1 MDISVVVPVYGCRAA
16 LEELYQRLTD
26 TLLKLTGEY
35 EIILVN
41 DCCPQD
47 SWAVI
52 EKLCERDSRVVGI
65 EMARN
70 FGQIKA
76 ITAGLDYSSGEWVVV
91 MDCDLQD
98 RAEEILNLYQKAQEG
113 YDAVFARRKERKD
126 SFLKVLVSKI
136 FYKIY
141 DLATDGNYDPAV
153 CNFSIVNRK
162 MVDEYCKMRELH
174 RAYVIYMRSLGFRQ
188 TDIDVEHDPRKEGK
202 SSYNM
207 KKRIRLALE
216 ILTSQSDK
224 LLRIMVGFGFVMTL
238 VSFLAVGGLVIHY
251 FTSHVL
257 MGWTSMI
264 ATMCLLAGIII
275 MVMGVVGIYVGNI
288 FMQVKERPLYVI
300 RSIRNDRVPAGSG
313 APGPE
318 QKEGRQKDGE
328 HL

>member
-1 MDISVVVPVYGCRAA
+1 MDISVVVPVYGCKAA
-16 LEELYQRLTD
+16 LEELYERLTKTLQRLTD
-26 TLLKLTGEY
+26 EY

-41 DCCPQD
+41 DACPQN
-47 SWAVI
+47 SWEI
-52 EKLCERDSRVVGI
+52 IRKICEQDQHVVGI

-98 RAEEILNLYQKAQEG
+98 RPEEILNLYAKAQEG
-113 YDAVFARRKERKD
+113 YDAVFARRKARKD
-126 SFLKVLVSKI
+126 SFMKVLVSKI

-141 DLATDGNYDPAV
+141 ELATDGNYDPAV
-153 CNFSIVNRK
+153 CNFSVVNRK

-174 RAYVIYMRSLGFRQ
+174 RAYVIYMKWLGFRQ
-188 TDIDVEHDPRKEGK
+188 TTIDVEHDPRKEGK

-207 KKRIRLALE
+207 KKRIQLALE

-224 LLRIMVGFGFVMTL
+224 LVKIMVGFGFSMTL
-238 VSFLAVGGLVIHY
+238 VSFLAVVGLVIY
-251 FTSHVL
+251 YCTCHVM

-300 RSIRNDRVPAGSG
+300 RSIENG
-313 APGPE
+313 
-318 QKEGRQKDGE
+318 KN
-328 HL
+328 